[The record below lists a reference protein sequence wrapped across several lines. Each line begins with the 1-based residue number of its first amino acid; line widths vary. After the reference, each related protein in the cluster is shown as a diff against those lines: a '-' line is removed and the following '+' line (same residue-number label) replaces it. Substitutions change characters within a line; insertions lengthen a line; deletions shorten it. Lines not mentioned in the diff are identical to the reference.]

1 MASSLCKQGIAIL
14 LVEQLVDKALKHAN
28 YVYLLEAGEVVA
40 QGSADEMRESE
51 MIKNVYLGGSH

>member
-1 MASSLCKQGIAIL
+1 M
-14 LVEQLVDKALKHAN
+14 VEQLVDKALKHAN

-40 QGSADEMRESE
+40 HGGADEMRNSE